1 MSFIIAI
8 NEESVKW
15 IELQGWQQPDWAKL
29 WTENQILGYNWKIAA
44 LIKFD
49 KKRYQQSC
57 GKN

>member
-1 MSFIIAI
+1 MK
-8 NEESVKW
+8 SVKW

-29 WTENQILGYNWKIAA
+29 WTENQILGYNWKISA

-49 KKRYQQSC
+49 KKHYQESC